1 MRTKKAKRTTKKR
14 SNSRKQTGGKCAL
27 LVTHN
32 YAEVMPFIRNYTYP
46 LKEEVCGSIHTVKP
60 RQTGEKFTFTVYR
73 HDAPFHHR
81 NKRYITQR
89 HSCRHEDYKDK
100 QIWHNHPNTS
110 KFYPSREDI
119 IKPLKE
125 RPGTGIN
132 ITNNYIFCQFGVWE
146 IRAKQYIPISDKTE
160 GAIQK
165 ILNRLYE
172 RTKRTNGEKKW
183 HVFDQ
188 AAVNIMIEE
197 LQKHP
202 ALKRTILID
211 FTPMPEPEPENY
223 IQHDPC
229 LPENN
234 KDTTNGSVFPKFVPL
249 E

>member
-1 MRTKKAKRTTKKR
+1 M
-14 SNSRKQTGGKCAL
+14 
-27 LVTHN
+27 
-32 YAEVMPFIRNYTYP
+32 
-46 LKEEVCGSIHTVKP
+46 
-60 RQTGEKFTFTVYR
+60 
-73 HDAPFHHR
+73 
-81 NKRYITQR
+81 
-89 HSCRHEDYKDK
+89 
-100 QIWHNHPNTS
+100 
-110 KFYPSREDI
+110 EDI

-125 RPGTGIN
+125 RPGTSIN

-188 AAVNIMIEE
+188 AAVNIMIEQ
-197 LQKHP
+197 LQTHP

-211 FTPMPEPEPENY
+211 FTPMPVPEPENY

-234 KDTTNGSVFPKFVPL
+234 KDTKNGSVFPKFVPL